1 MLVGGAPLGTLPR
14 EAADR
19 HHIGGSHGYGQ
30 QPLCPSSCDLAQPLG
45 SHGVTTRLE
54 RCTCPLKAAAALA
67 QPLGRHGVTTRLERC
82 TCPLKAAAALKE
94 FDAEA
99 ARPADRHMEATIAK
113 LNWRANK
120 ERQVI

>member
-54 RCTCPLKAAAALA
+54 RCTCPLKAAAAL
-67 QPLGRHGVTTRLERC
+67 
-82 TCPLKAAAALKE
+82 KE